1 MDSQSQEMFNGLLA
15 LDKDS
20 LSLEQKQFLM
30 ARRPYFNDEQRKRY
44 ADIIKQHEDG
54 KLVAEVEENEDDLK
68 TLSLKKLQA
77 LAKAEKVEVKG
88 LKTVAEFARA
98 IQAKRDEDAE

>member
-1 MDSQSQEMFNGLLA
+1 MDSKSQEIFDELLA
-15 LDKDS
+15 MDKDS

-30 ARRPYFNDEQRKRY
+30 ARRGYFNDEDKKRY
-44 ADIIKQHEDG
+44 ADIIKLHEAG
-54 KLVAEVEENEDDLK
+54 KLTEEVEEDEDDLK
-68 TLSLKKLQA
+68 TLSLAKLKKLA
-77 LAKAEKVEVKG
+77 TAEKVEVKG